1 MKLHEKVASTWLRRI
16 VLAAFSPDFYRQ
28 IGIQRFRHPETGN
41 HVLFY
46 SLPQEEQKRIHDQ
59 WQAKKAP
66 HTREISRA
74 DAAHL
79 QKEMRRSEREKNE
92 AEAKAGQAD
101 RREMA
106 KALKE
111 LKSKNLPKRLFDK
124 EKRRLVQEMESRA
137 LAREKERKK
146 QQADAA

>member
-1 MKLHEKVASTWLRRI
+1 MRLHEKVASTWLRRI
-16 VLAAFSPDFYRQ
+16 VLAAFSPEFYRQ
-28 IGIQRFRHPETGN
+28 IGIQRFRNPDTGN

-46 SLPQEEQKRIHDQ
+46 SLPQKEQERIHGEWKSKRSPHRTEVSREDM
-59 WQAKKAP
+59 AKLK
-66 HTREISRA
+66 R
-74 DAAHL
+74 
-79 QKEMRRSEREKNE
+79 EMRRSEREKDE
-92 AEAKAGQAD
+92 TEAKAGKAD

-137 LAREKERKK
+137 LAREKKRKEE
-146 QQADAA
+146 AA

>member
-1 MKLHEKVASTWLRRI
+1 MKLYEKVASTWLHRI
-16 VLAAFSPDFYRQ
+16 VVAAFSPEFYRQ
-28 IGIQRFRHPETGN
+28 IGVQRFRHPETNN

-59 WQAKKAP
+59 WQAKRSP
-66 HTREISRA
+66 HTTQIT
-74 DAAHL
+74 
-79 QKEMRRSEREKNE
+79 RSERDHLKREMTREKRERNE
-92 AEAKAGQAD
+92 AEAKAGQSD

-111 LKSKNLPKRLFDK
+111 LKDKNLPKRLYDK

-137 LAREKERKK
+137 LVRERERKK
-146 QQADAA
+146 QKADAA